1 LRTVRFDAG
10 NLLPSP
16 WAPLLSKKLATKPPD
31 EPGAQVSAP
40 QRTPTGGS
48 APSAVPTPVRLVQ
61 RRPPRRT
68 IRLAV
73 KRAFDLVASVAIL
86 LVLSPLYAG
95 IAAMIWLDD
104 GGPVIFRQTRL
115 GRDGQPFTIYKFRT
129 MVRDAERRKAGIE
142 HTNER
147 RGPLFKVADDP
158 RVTRAGRW
166 LRRTSLDELP
176 QFLNVVEGTMSIIG
190 PRPALPA
197 EAEQFPAELRRREL
211 MPQGITGLWQ
221 LDGQTD
227 PDFGKYTEL
236 DLRYVD
242 EWTLRMDLDIFVRTP
257 AVLWRRCFGP
267 R

>member
-1 LRTVRFDAG
+1 VESSAPSVVPSVRPVLRRPPKRTVR
-10 NLLPSP
+10 L
-16 WAPLLSKKLATKPPD
+16 W
-31 EPGAQVSAP
+31 
-40 QRTPTGGS
+40 
-48 APSAVPTPVRLVQ
+48 
-61 RRPPRRT
+61 
-68 IRLAV
+68 V
-73 KRAFDLVASVAIL
+73 KRLFDVVVAAVVLV
-86 LVLSPLYAG
+86 VLSPLFAA
-95 IAAMIWLDD
+95 IAVMIWLDD

-115 GRDGQPFTIYKFRT
+115 GRDGRLFTIYKFRT
-129 MVRDAERRKAGIE
+129 MVRDAERRKADLA
-142 HTNER
+142 HVNER

-158 RVTRAGRW
+158 RVTRSGRW

-176 QFLNVVEGTMSIIG
+176 QFVNVLEGTMSIIG

-197 EAEQFPAELRRREL
+197 EAAQFPDELRRREL

-221 LDGQTD
+221 LDGHTD